1 MPHVDRDGWMT
12 LLDLEEDEVPR
23 LLVLEGTWWRQKAL
37 DTRLP
42 LLEEVRELG
51 MPDLWH
57 GWYGDVPVAYCP
69 AYGAPRAV
77 EPVHVLGTIGTP
89 NVVQIGSCGS
99 LSPDIRTGDI
109 VLSERALIG
118 EGASQ
123 YYGGKGYAEANL
135 GRVTRASSLF
145 VARDT
150 YTHRGPTVTTSAL
163 LAQPP
168 ELIRKWANGGHL
180 AVDMETSAVFS
191 AARAFGMRAASM
203 LFVWDE
209 LPGRSWTDTFTKAE
223 QKAQARAQ
231 AAVYEVALEMA

>member
-1 MPHVDRDGWMT
+1 MDRDGWMD
-12 LLDLEEDEVPR
+12 LLDLDEDEVPR

-42 LLEEVRELG
+42 LLTEVRELG

-89 NVVQIGSCGS
+89 NVIQIGSCGS
-99 LSPDIRTGDI
+99 LQPEVRTGDI
-109 VLSERALIG
+109 VLPEQATIG
-118 EGASQ
+118 EGASH
-123 YYGGKGYAEANL
+123 YYGGKGVAHANL
-135 GRVTRASSLF
+135 GRVTRAASLF
-145 VARDT
+145 ATRGV
-150 YTHRGPTVTTSAL
+150 YVHRGPTVTTSAL
-163 LAQPP
+163 LQQPP
-168 ELIRKWANGGHL
+168 ELLRKWAAAGHL

-191 AARAFGMRAASM
+191 AARAFGMRAASL

-209 LPGRSWTDTFTKAE
+209 LPARSWTDAFTPE
-223 QKAQARAQ
+223 EERAQARAG